1 MYLPSTDIYIDG
13 LDSLDGNRGRIEP
26 SIFFTFW
33 FLFIIPISGRVSI
46 SIIIIKIVSV
56 RVLCWQSWK
65 LTLAIE
71 QKGSVGNSGL
81 YIRNL
86 APGIALQK
94 DPEE

>member
-1 MYLPSTDIYIDG
+1 MDIYIDG